1 MRRVIMQYPALI
13 MDKNKVKHNT
23 KVLSELASKHGVKV
37 AGVTKVACAWP
48 ELAEAMI
55 QGGAYALADSRIE
68 NLIKLKNFS
77 VPKILLR
84 IPMLTQAADVV
95 EYADISLN
103 SEIEVIKALN
113 EAAKAKGKVHQIILM
128 VDLGDLREGV
138 WFENAVAFAG
148 EIIKLENIK
157 LMGLGTNLTCYGGV
171 IPSIENLGTLVKIAE
186 EIEVK
191 YGIKL
196 EIISGGNSSSIHL
209 LQKSQMPGKVNQIRL
224 GEAIVLGTESAY
236 GERIEDTYSD
246 AFTLAAEILE
256 LKEKPSAPIGEIGM
270 DAFGGKP
277 VFVDKGII
285 KRAIVAVGRQDVKHE
300 GLTPRDKGI
309 SILGASS
316 DHMIL
321 DVTNAEA
328 GYKVGDI
335 VEFDVNYG
343 ALLAAATSEYVNKIV
358 K

>member
-1 MRRVIMQYPALI
+1 MVYPAII
-13 MDKNKVKHNT
+13 MDRSKIVHNT
-23 KVLSELASKHGVKV
+23 KLLVEMGSKQGIKIT
-37 AGVTKVACAWP
+37 AVTKVLCAWS
-48 ELAEAMI
+48 ELAEAVI
-55 QGGAYALADSRIE
+55 EGGAYALADSRIE
-68 NLIKLKNFS
+68 NLKKLKAFN
-77 VPKILLR
+77 VPKVLLR
-84 IPMLTQAADVV
+84 IPMLSQVADVV
-95 EYADISLN
+95 QYADISLN

-138 WFENAVAFAG
+138 WFEKATDFVKD
-148 EIIKLENIK
+148 IIKLKNIK

-171 IPSIENLGTLVKIAE
+171 IPSTDNLGTLVKIAE
-186 EIEVK
+186 EIEGK

-196 EIISGGNSSSIHL
+196 ETISGGNSSSIHL
-209 LQKSQMPGKVNQIRL
+209 LQKNQMPERVNEIRL

-236 GERIEDTYSD
+236 AKRIEGTYAD
-246 AFTLAAEILE
+246 AFTFAAEIIE
-256 LKEKPSAPIGEIGM
+256 LKEKPSAPIGEIGL

-277 VFVDKGII
+277 VFVDNGII
-285 KRAIVAVGRQDVKHE
+285 KRAILAAGRQDIKHD

-321 DVTNAEA
+321 DITNAEVE
-328 GYKVGDI
+328 YKVGDV
-335 VEFDVNYG
+335 VEFDVSYG
-343 ALLAAATSEYVNKIV
+343 ALLGASTSEYVNKIV